1 MTSSPATTIR
11 RPVPDAL
18 LPLPLR
24 VADEPVRRH
33 RGCFWDH
40 EQAAWAGYTLVP
52 LPRPA
57 QD

>member
-1 MTSSPATTIR
+1 MTSSAPTTR
-11 RPVPDAL
+11 RPVPGAL
-18 LPLPLR
+18 LPLPAR
-24 VADEPVRRH
+24 AAAEPVRRH

-40 EQAAWAGYTLVP
+40 EQAGWVAYTPVP

>member
-1 MTSSPATTIR
+1 MTSSAPTVR

-18 LPLPLR
+18 LPLPPR
-24 VADEPVRRH
+24 GAAEPVRRH

-40 EQAAWAGYTLVP
+40 EQAAWTPYTPVP

-57 QD
+57 AD